1 MRLCAP
7 VAETVLSLE
16 SLNVVFTNL
25 SYFNDAQYAKL
36 MKFRY
41 VWFLQGSIRELSE
54 FCPRQ
59 RRALIILGATWLWE
73 WP

>member
-1 MRLCAP
+1 M
-7 VAETVLSLE
+7 E
-16 SLNVVFTNL
+16 SLNGVFTNP

-36 MKFRY
+36 MEFRY

-54 FCPRQ
+54 FCPRK

-73 WP
+73 GGALTTLLKQV